1 MPLPVNLD
9 EPAPFVEQMNAALA
23 RARALL
29 GGTDAMRAA
38 REAFLPR
45 FPGEHADTYDWRLK
59 VAVLNN
65 FFEAMAGQ
73 MVGMMFKKPVV
84 FDKPSQ
90 IDKATLANID
100 KRGRDINAFAGE
112 LCKALLTKGRPHILV
127 DHPKKP
133 EGALTRADD
142 LRLGLRP
149 YWVMLEPEC
158 VVSAFADTDN
168 GEERLR
174 QFRWRE
180 SGSSLDGYAIT
191 TVERIRVMQRTET
204 GAIEFEVWERRGPGA
219 EWALKDEGQIFAA
232 AGKDLGE
239 VPVVTLY
246 SDRQAFMVAKPT
258 LDDIAHKNIEHW
270 QSSADQRHIL
280 TVSRF
285 PILYQVGVK
294 EPAALV
300 GPYSMFWTQTP
311 KTEAE
316 IGYAEA
322 QGSGIE
328 QGWKDLDRIVAEAE
342 AMGVRIITSDAAK
355 TESGEQIDYAKEGS
369 PLQKLAVELERGLN
383 QALAL
388 TARYQGLADEQAGHV
403 KVHKDFGLSTDD
415 VKAIEQLLK
424 LREMGD
430 LSQPTVW
437 REIAERGLFKTPFN
451 PKTEAGLIEDEKARN
466 IETQLSMGLGGGGEE
481 TDDEADEDKTDDDA
495 PAPPKA
501 R

>member
-1 MPLPVNLD
+1 MPSPVDLD
-9 EPAPFVEQMNAALA
+9 KPAPFVELMKPALD

-38 REAFLPR
+38 AEAFLPK
-45 FPGEHADTYDWRLK
+45 FPGEFHDVYVWRLK

-84 FDKPSQ
+84 FDKPSG
-90 IDKATLANID
+90 IDTATLENID
-100 KRGRDINAFAGE
+100 KRGRDVNGFAGE
-112 LCKALLTKGRPHILV
+112 LAKALLTKGRPHILV

-133 EGALTRADD
+133 DDAQTRADD
-142 LRLGLRP
+142 QRLGLRP
-149 YWVMLEPEC
+149 YWVLLEPEC

-180 SGSSLDGYAIT
+180 YGAILDGYAIKS
-191 TVERIRVMQRTET
+191 VERIRVLQRGEDGQIKFELYERSGE
-204 GAIEFEVWERRGPGA
+204 GAQWNLV
-219 EWALKDEGQIFAA
+219 DEGVMFAA
-232 AGKDLGE
+232 ANKPLGE

-246 SDRQAFMVAKPT
+246 ADRQGFMVAKPT
-258 LDDIAHKNIEHW
+258 LDDVAHKNIEHW

-285 PILYQVGVK
+285 PILYQIGVK

-300 GPYSMFWTQTP
+300 GPYSMFHAP
-311 KTEAE
+311 GSKTEVE

-322 QGSGIE
+322 EGKGTE
-328 QGWKDLDRIVAEAE
+328 HGWKDLDRIVAEAE
-342 AMGVRIITSDAAK
+342 AMAVRIITSDAAK

-369 PLQKLAVELERGLN
+369 PLQKLAVELERALN
-383 QALAL
+383 QALIL
-388 TARYQGLADEQAGHV
+388 TARYHGLSDEQAGKV

-437 REIAERGLFKTPFN
+437 AEVTERGLFKLPFN
-451 PKTEAGLIEDEKARN
+451 AKKEAALIEDEKARN
-466 IETQLSMGLGGGGEE
+466 MEAQLDAGLGGGGSNDPPEDDD
-481 TDDEADEDKTDDDA
+481 DDEAR
-495 PAPPKA
+495 PPKA
-501 R
+501 A